1 MNSVGDQVE
10 DRIAQAGADV
20 LAIAETTVLIV
31 LDDPLQGQ
39 PWEHPAWALCRGLG
53 ALGFGTIH
61 LSGAGE
67 HAGDFST
74 LMEGRALDAGTATR
88 PVRLLADR
96 LSVPGVVSA
105 FRPWVFMK
113 VKIFSET
120 CSSANSEGVRTPL

>member
-31 LDDPLQGQ
+31 LDDPPQGQ

-61 LSGAGE
+61 LCGAGE
-67 HAGDFST
+67 HGSHNCHRFLICRS
-74 LMEGRALDAGTATR
+74 L
-88 PVRLLADR
+88 VI
-96 LSVPGVVSA
+96 SQ
-105 FRPWVFMK
+105 
-113 VKIFSET
+113 
-120 CSSANSEGVRTPL
+120 